1 MGKAIIT
8 FLITLIIGVLAE
20 ATMGTMFNM
29 PGIGAI
35 VAIAIAGACIVYFNG
50 KK

>member
-20 ATMGTMFNM
+20 ATIGTMFNM
-29 PGIGAI
+29 IKLRLPLM
-35 VAIAIAGACIVYFNG
+35 
-50 KK
+50 